1 MLNNVKTLI
10 YIITGEYAGI
20 QEICEAFETE
30 EEQHKAFEEKTG
42 FTWEQYLDGEYNF
55 DSIES
60 TDYFY
65 RCFEVELQ
73 GAKTKGEQVTLLVD
87 IECYD
92 RSMTVVVSRLQ
103 ADQAAAIM
111 GEHYNT
117 WIEEGFNKE
126 RLQTLFIDICKS
138 RKKVIKGLS
147 PITSK
152 GLYSLKN
159 KGFEF

>member
-117 WIEEGFNKE
+117 WIEGTAEDVGDSCCEEYILEGLKVAGIQHTYKFVKDKE
-126 RLQTLFIDICKS
+126 QRGDKH
-138 RKKVIKGLS
+138 
-147 PITSK
+147 
-152 GLYSLKN
+152 
-159 KGFEF
+159 